1 MAKKKQRRSAFV
13 PRLLVPAAAAMSVV
27 PVCALASCSG
37 NVSTPGS
44 GAQGTTSQFSVAA
57 VAYPAYEAGTGG
69 GSTTSSSSTSSSTT
83 TSSSGFTVAAVAYP
97 AYEAGAG

>member
-13 PRLLVPAAAAMSVV
+13 PRLLVPVAAAVSVV
-27 PVCALASCSG
+27 PACALAACSG
-37 NVSTPGS
+37 NVTTVGT
-44 GAQGTTSQFSVAA
+44 GAQGTTTGVFVATT
-57 VAYPAYEAGTGG
+57 AYEAGTGG
-69 GSTTSSSSTSSSTT
+69 GSTTSSSTSSSSTTT